1 MVIQHGITVSRSI
14 LIYLICHSQIFDGF
28 LDFDDQIMYS
38 SCDWRTLSEFPSY
51 SFAIR
56 YPWHNVVY
64 IRFIAQTS
72 RPAKAFF
79 YWMDSTSKRKLSNYY

>member
-1 MVIQHGITVSRSI
+1 MVFQPGITVSRSI
-14 LIYLICHSQIFDGF
+14 QIYYLICHSQIFDGF

-38 SCDWRTLSEFPSY
+38 SCGWRTFSELPSY
-51 SFAIR
+51 PRVIR

-72 RPAKAFF
+72 RPAKAF
-79 YWMDSTSKRKLSNYY
+79 YYSMSWGKFRVSC